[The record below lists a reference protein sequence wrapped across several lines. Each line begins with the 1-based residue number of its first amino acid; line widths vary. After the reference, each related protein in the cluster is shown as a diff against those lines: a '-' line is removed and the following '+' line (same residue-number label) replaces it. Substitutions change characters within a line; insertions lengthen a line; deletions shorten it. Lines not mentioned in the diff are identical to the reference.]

1 MKKVG
6 ICLTSLDTG
15 ESMWFGSLYDAT
27 DWLGRSSGYINY
39 CIKHDAVA
47 THYSTGEHFKCSREA
62 PIEHK
67 VKLMPVIH
75 QNITGLNM
83 VFMLQKSICNNC
95 ARSVGFCS
103 WSSKLEPVEGWDAV
117 QSYDPDG
124 KPYSYCVRK
133 CPLYMADGETSKER
147 KKQRKQL
154 LKEMEGCENLPILA
168 SSQE

>member
-1 MKKVG
+1 MRKVG

-15 ESMWFGSLYDAT
+15 EAMWFGSLFDAT

-47 THYSTGEHFKCSREA
+47 TNFNTGERFKCSRDT

-67 VKLMPVIH
+67 VKLMPIIH
-75 QNITGLNM
+75 HDISGFNLM
-83 VFMLQKSICNNC
+83 LMLQKSICNNC

-103 WSSKLEPVEGWDAV
+103 WSSKLKPVEGWEAV
-117 QSYDPDG
+117 QSFDVDG
-124 KPYSYCVRK
+124 NPYSYCVRK
-133 CPLYMADGETSKER
+133 CPLYMADGETARER

-154 LKEMEGCENLPILA
+154 LKEMEECNSLHTLA